1 MHFPLHPLLTA
12 CASPDGKSNNQCR
25 LQCCYRTALL
35 EYKTNTALIHFL
47 SIKPSRSITCSLS
60 TSFADVKAGILLCIY
75 KKNTSF
81 LGNCICPLFT
91 DSKAFPFTPT
101 IADKWLPESSK
112 GCKKVQKRMLRV
124 RRPDI
129 FPGKKTSKN
138 IQNARYCSCFYPQD
152 AVQCKRKGDRVGG
165 STVLDQLT

>member
-91 DSKAFPFTPT
+91 DKKAFPFTPT

-129 FPGKKTSKN
+129 FPGKKNFKKYTECDILLLFLPS
-138 IQNARYCSCFYPQD
+138 RCSS
-152 AVQCKRKGDRVGG
+152 VQKKRG
-165 STVLDQLT
+165 